1 MFDKE
6 NRYITRG
13 VNADID
19 IRLQV
24 LMWRL
29 IDKLKENKNLNLD
42 YLQVF
47 NICKKDYKI
56 FLEHSQEV
64 PEYKKLY
71 EIKNMKDIELED
83 KIKLFV
89 IDDAD
94 HSTMLLAQE
103 Y

>member
-1 MFDKE
+1 MFEKE
-6 NRYITRG
+6 KRYITNR
-13 VNADID
+13 VNVDVD
-19 IRLQV
+19 IRLQI
-24 LMWRL
+24 LMWKL
-29 IDKLKENKNLNLD
+29 IDNLKENKTFKLD

-56 FLEHSQEV
+56 LLEHSQEV

-71 EIKNMKDIELED
+71 EIKNMGDIELQE
-83 KIKLFV
+83 KLKLFV
-89 IDDAD
+89 IDDIE

>member
-6 NRYITRG
+6 KRYTTRG
-13 VNADID
+13 VNADVD
-19 IRLQV
+19 IRLQI
-24 LMWRL
+24 LMWGL
-29 IDKLKENKNLNLD
+29 IDKLKENNSFQLD

-47 NICKKDYKI
+47 NICKKGYRI
-56 FLEHSQEV
+56 LLEHTQEV

-71 EIKNMKDIELED
+71 EIKNMGDIELDERL
-83 KIKLFV
+83 KLFI
-89 IDDAD
+89 IDDVE

>member
-1 MFDKE
+1 MFDKK

-13 VNADID
+13 INADVD
-19 IRLQV
+19 IRLQI
-24 LMWRL
+24 LMWGL
-29 IDKLKENKNLNLD
+29 IDKLKENKSFQLD

-47 NICKKDYKI
+47 NICKNGCKI
-56 FLEHSQEV
+56 FVEHAQEM

-71 EIKNMKDIELED
+71 EIKNMGDIDFD
-83 KIKLFV
+83 KKLKLFV
-89 IDDAD
+89 IDDVD

>member
-1 MFDKE
+1 MFTKE

-13 VNADID
+13 VNEDVD

-24 LMWRL
+24 LMWGL
-29 IDKLKENKNLNLD
+29 IDKLKENKNFQLD
-42 YLQVF
+42 YLQIF
-47 NICKKDYKI
+47 NICKKDYRI
-56 FLEHSQEV
+56 LLEHTQEE

-71 EIKNMKDIELED
+71 EIRNMGDIELQQ
-83 KIKLFV
+83 KLKLFV

-94 HSTMLLAQE
+94 YSTMLLAQE

>member
-1 MFDKE
+1 MFHN

-13 VNADID
+13 VNTEVD
-19 IRLQV
+19 IRLQI
-24 LMWRL
+24 LMWNL
-29 IDKLKENKNLNLD
+29 IDKINNDKSINVD

-47 NICKKDYKI
+47 NISKKDNKI
-56 FLEHSQEV
+56 LIQHSQEV

-71 EIKNMKDIELED
+71 EIRNVKDIEVED
-83 KIKLFV
+83 KLKLFV
-89 IDDAD
+89 IDEVD